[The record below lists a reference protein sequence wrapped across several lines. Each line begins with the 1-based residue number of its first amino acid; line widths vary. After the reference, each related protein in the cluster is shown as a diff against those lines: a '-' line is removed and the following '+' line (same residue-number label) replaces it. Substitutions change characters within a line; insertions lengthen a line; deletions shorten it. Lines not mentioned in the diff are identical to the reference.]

1 MGRGLQRERGGYV
14 RFLGEAHMMEIKF
27 YGILIMGKKRTYNTM
42 SPIRLEIDFLL
53 GCDPL
58 HRPGIFPLSIP
69 DRHH

>member
-1 MGRGLQRERGGYV
+1 
-14 RFLGEAHMMEIKF
+14 MMEIKF